1 MGILYPS
8 LCADPTAKRNGLPKW
23 AREKALG
30 TLHRVQVGDWHEI
43 GHVSLQLL
51 IALIL
56 SALIGWER
64 EMRGR
69 PAGIRT
75 HVLICLGTT
84 LMMILSRSFAAPS
97 DPSRIAA
104 QIVSGIGFIG
114 AGTILR
120 QGSVVRG
127 LTTAASL
134 WAVVAIG
141 MTVGMGTSR
150 FYLMALVATL
160 FVYGALVLLRIP
172 EERIQRH
179 SRVPTLWVTLEA
191 TAPLE
196 GVFRVLAQRGAE
208 LSAFRQEFPEVPN
221 TRVFALQV
229 HLRDD
234 QTPSAVLHDLLQ
246 LPEVRSAHWE
256 DLP

>member
-1 MGILYPS
+1 MQ
-8 LCADPTAKRNGLPKW
+8 AVN
-23 AREKALG
+23 
-30 TLHRVQVGDWHEI
+30 WHEV
-43 GHVSLQLL
+43 GHVSVQLL
-51 IALIL
+51 IALVL

-64 EMRGR
+64 ERRGR

-84 LMMILSRSFAAPS
+84 LMMIISRAFVSPS

-134 WAVVAIG
+134 WVVVAIG
-141 MTVGMGTSR
+141 MTVGMGTPH
-150 FYLMALVATL
+150 YYVLALVATL
-160 FVYGALVLLRIP
+160 FTYGALVLLRIP

-179 SRVPTLWVTLEA
+179 LRTPMLWVTLEA
-191 TAPLE
+191 TAQLD
-196 GVFRVLAQRGAE
+196 GVFRVLAQHRAE
-208 LSAFRQEFPEVPN
+208 LTAFRQEFPDVPN

-229 HLRDD
+229 QMLHEHA
-234 QTPSAVLHDLLQ
+234 PEAILHDLLQ